1 MILPGQRRQL
11 ELTEGVPLASPRD
24 CIFGWSFVCRDG
36 P

>member
-11 ELTEGVPLASPRD
+11 ELTEGVPPASPRD
-24 CIFGWSFVCRDG
+24 WVFGWSSVHRDG